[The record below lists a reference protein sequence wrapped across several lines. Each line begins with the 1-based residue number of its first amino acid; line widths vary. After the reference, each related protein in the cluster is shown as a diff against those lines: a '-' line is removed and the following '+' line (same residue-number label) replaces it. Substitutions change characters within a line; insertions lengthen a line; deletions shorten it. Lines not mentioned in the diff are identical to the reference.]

1 MIIKVF
7 KNVGKGPSKGPIN
20 YLLGKDSE
28 GKERAIKPQIF
39 QGCRHSTAFL
49 IDQNHRENKYTSGV
63 VAFRDSEKPSFE
75 QLKEM
80 CDDFQKTFLPNM
92 SNDDVPILWVLHRE
106 KGNTELHF
114 LIPKQTSKGQAFNA
128 FPPGQ
133 KNMDLMK
140 SWQVLQNDKMEY
152 KQVSS
157 DGFSSSFEVFEKK
170 TRKPQFS
177 KKIKQLAKDGKIK
190 NRADLINFLEK
201 QGHKVTRA
209 GQDYI
214 SVKFADKE
222 KSMRFQ
228 GEIYKENTDYQ
239 KLLNTYQSTDLNRLD
254 RAINT
259 NKLEQI
265 REERSKFNLKRYH
278 SPQKPRFENTRRKN
292 PSFIKKEDRTSRLSS
307 AQADKQPSCYQP
319 TSHPQKSFVAPSMP
333 SFEAKGDSMPPN
345 LQERS
350 GPAPTS
356 KPTSMNFENFK
367 NKLSNFS
374 ANTSHQSSTSLSSFD
389 SQIAYLL
396 SQMSGI
402 KDPVKL
408 AELEQKIAV
417 LRAKKKNK
425 PTKKN
430 TTKRTKIQKLKLHEM
445 YRRKKAPIKGLYCF
459 KLTTC

>member
-1 MIIKVF
+1 MIIKIF

-28 GKERAIKPQIF
+28 GKERAIKPAIF

-63 VAFRDSEKPSFE
+63 VAYRHNEKPSYE
-75 QLKEM
+75 QIKEM

-128 FPPGQ
+128 FPPGA

-140 SWQVLQNDKMEY
+140 SWQVLQNDKSGY
-152 KQVSS
+152 KQVTS
-157 DGFSSSFEVFEKK
+157 DGFSSSFEAFEKK

-177 KKIKQLAKDGKIK
+177 KKIKQMAKDGKIK
-190 NRADLINFLEK
+190 NRADLINYLNTN
-201 QGHKVTRA
+201 GHKVTRA

-228 GEIYKENTDYQ
+228 GEIFKPETDYN
-239 KLLNTYQSTDLNRLD
+239 KLLNTFQNTELSRLD

-259 NKLEQI
+259 NKLEKLKA
-265 REERSKFNLKRYH
+265 ERSTFNLKRYQ
-278 SPQKPRFENTRRKN
+278 SPKKPRFENTRRKN
-292 PSFIKKEDRTSRLSS
+292 SRSFIKNEGIKSRLSCS
-307 AQADKQPSCYQP
+307 SEHKQPSSYNTTSQP
-319 TSHPQKSFVAPSMP
+319 IKTNVAPSMP
-333 SFEAKGDSMPPN
+333 SLEAKGESLPPN

-350 GPAPTS
+350 ELAPTP
-356 KPTSMNFENFK
+356 KPSLNFDNFK
-367 NKLSNFS
+367 NKLSNIS
-374 ANTSHQSSTSLSSFD
+374 VNSTHQSSSSLSSFD
-389 SQIAYLL
+389 SQIASLL
-396 SQMSGI
+396 SKMAGV
-402 KDPVKL
+402 KDPLKL
-408 AELEQKIAV
+408 AELQQKIAV
-417 LRAKKKNK
+417 LRAKQTEQAYKEKHDKEKQNS
-425 PTKKN
+425 
-430 TTKRTKIQKLKLHEM
+430 RIKI
-445 YRRKKAPIKGLYCF
+445 G
-459 KLTTC
+459 

>member
-80 CDDFQKTFLPNM
+80 CNDFQKNFLPNM

-140 SWQVLQNDKMEY
+140 SWQVLQNDKMGY
-152 KQVSS
+152 KQVTS
-157 DGFSSSFEVFEKK
+157 DGFSSSFEAFEKK

-177 KKIKQLAKDGKIK
+177 KRIKQLAKDGKIK
-190 NRADLINFLEK
+190 NRADLINFLNK
-201 QGHKVTRA
+201 SGHQVTRA

-222 KSMRFQ
+222 KPMRFQ
-228 GEIYKENTDYQ
+228 GEIFKAETDYQ

-278 SPQKPRFENTRRKN
+278 SPKKPRFENTRRKN
-292 PSFIKKEDRTSRLSS
+292 PSFIKKEGKTSRLSFS
-307 AQADKQPSCYQP
+307 NEHKQP
-319 TSHPQKSFVAPSMP
+319 TSHQPTSKVQKSFAAPSMP
-333 SFEAKGDSMPPN
+333 SLEAKGDSLAPN
-345 LQERS
+345 LPERS
-350 GPAPTS
+350 EPAPTTQPKS
-356 KPTSMNFENFK
+356 FNFDNFK
-367 NKLSNFS
+367 NKVSNIS
-374 ANTSHQSSTSLSSFD
+374 SISTHQSSTSLSSFD
-389 SQIAYLL
+389 SQIASLL

-408 AELEQKIAV
+408 AELQQKIAV
-417 LRAKKKNK
+417 LRAKQTEQAYKEKHDK
-425 PTKKN
+425 EKQKS
-430 TTKRTKIQKLKLHEM
+430 RIKI
-445 YRRKKAPIKGLYCF
+445 R
-459 KLTTC
+459 